1 MHEKA
6 QALELEGAGL
16 DVVSS
21 VVGGVSGVG
30 KELLDMF

>member
-16 DVVSS
+16 DMASS